1 MDQGSRRIE
10 AVLFDLDD
18 TLIDWA
24 DVTVSRDEYYR
35 PRVRRLRD
43 FLMDKGYELP
53 PASEFQSI
61 LDQAIF
67 ATWEEA
73 KKTWIIKSYGAIFSQ
88 VLLNMGLIIEGLDI
102 DELLRLFDWNA
113 WPGVVNFPDT
123 IPVLEEL
130 RWRGYKIGLLT
141 NSILPMWMRDVEL
154 ETFQLL
160 TYFDARVTAADV
172 GYVKP
177 HPNIYYALLDMMK
190 ITPDRAVFVGDRP
203 KNDIAGANAVGLI
216 SVLMDPP
223 HLQRDLNGVI
233 PDHTIT
239 ALGELLPLLEELEQ
253 VGQPGLPGRAS

>member
-18 TLIDWA
+18 TLIDW
-24 DVTVSRDEYYR
+24 DEVSVSRDEYYR
-35 PRVRRLRD
+35 PRVSRLHA
-43 FLMDKGYELP
+43 FLTDKGYELP
-53 PASEFQSI
+53 PAPELQSI

-73 KKTWIIKSYGAIFSQ
+73 KKSWVIRPYGDILSQ
-88 VLLNMGLIIEGLDI
+88 VLLNLGLFIEGLNI
-102 DELLRLFDWNA
+102 NELLRVFGWEA

-130 RWRGYKIGLLT
+130 RRRGYKIGLLT
-141 NSILPMWMRDVEL
+141 NSFLPMWMRDVEL
-154 ETFQLL
+154 ESFQLI
-160 TYFDARVTAADV
+160 TYFDARITAADV

-177 HPNIYYALLDMMK
+177 HPNIYYALLDRMK
-190 ITPDRAVFVGDRP
+190 ISPDQAVFVGDRP

-216 SVLMDPP
+216 SILMDPP
-223 HLQRDLNGVI
+223 HLQRELNGVV

-239 ALGELLPLLEELEQ
+239 TLSDLLPLLEELER
-253 VGQPGLPGRAS
+253 VSQPKRS